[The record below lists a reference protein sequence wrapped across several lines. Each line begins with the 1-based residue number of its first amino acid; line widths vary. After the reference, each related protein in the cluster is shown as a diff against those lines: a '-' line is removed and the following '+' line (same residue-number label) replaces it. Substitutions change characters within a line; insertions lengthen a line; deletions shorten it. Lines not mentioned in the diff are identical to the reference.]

1 MAVNI
6 GPRIGIE
13 GEDTYRKQI
22 MQIIQETK
30 TLKSEYEKV
39 TSAFDKGKQSLSQN
53 AEMHRVLQERI
64 EAQKERV
71 EQLNHMLGVA
81 CDQFGEASQ
90 KTLKWEQAV
99 NEATAELNRMQRELD
114 GLPSNIQLVGQ
125 KMEAVGNKMKEVGDK
140 IHDGFNAIHE
150 AVAPLSNL
158 VVGTLSAVGGAVTA
172 GIVGVTK
179 QAVEGYAEAEQ
190 LVGGVDTLFK
200 GASKKVQQYANE
212 AYKTAGMGANEY
224 METVTNFSASLIS
237 SLGGDTQK
245 AADLANQTI
254 VDMSDNAN
262 KMGTDMTSIQ
272 NAYQGF
278 AKQNYSMLDNLK
290 LGFGGTQKE
299 AYRLLQT
306 AAELDEDFRKNA
318 VFSMDSKGH
327 LEAGFNDIVQA
338 IHIVQNE
345 MGITGTTAEEAEGT
359 IEGSLKSVKSAWD
372 NLINGLANDNLD
384 QKKLQDNL
392 VSTFETAFNNI
403 LPVAK
408 RALEGVGQVITEL
421 APIIKKKLPG
431 IIEQLKPVLQTAF
444 DTITAAIMQ
453 LIPPS
458 FQEKLQNLVEI
469 MSGVI
474 TSISEMW
481 NSLSEEQK
489 QGIFEAAANLAL
501 LAPIIDGIAKAGMI
515 VGSIVSTIGSA
526 VSAISAVLA
535 GGVATVVAGVT
546 GAVAAIVAF
555 IDMLKNGWS
564 AVATVVEAVGIA
576 IAAVAAVVIGAPVAI
591 TAAIGAAVFGITQFI
606 ILLKDNWTQIT
617 EDIKKT
623 WDNFVKGCKE
633 AWDGLCK
640 GLIDLWNYFSKG
652 FNDGIK
658 GIQAWWNG
666 LMQNVAN
673 TWNSTVSTLRNA
685 WQGVVNFFNTGIN
698 NIKNFFVGLWN
709 NINSIAGNIR
719 DRFDRVVDDLG
730 NMFSNFVRSATNWGR
745 DLIDNFI
752 GGIYDMW
759 DNARGVVE
767 DFANMIADFLAF
779 SEPEKGPL
787 SNFHT
792 YAPDMMKLFAKGIRD
807 NANLVTNQIARSF
820 DFQDLMT
827 SDVALP
833 VEMMPTAYAQ
843 SPSNTVTV
851 GDTQIVINAVDGETA
866 EELADKVSDIINM
879 RYRKAEMAWA

>member
-13 GEDTYRKQI
+13 GEKEYRKQI
-22 MQIIQETK
+22 QDIIQETK

-53 AEMHRVLQERI
+53 AEMHKVLQERI
-64 EAQKERV
+64 DAQKERIS
-71 EQLNHMLGVA
+71 QLADMVQKA
-81 CDQFGEASQ
+81 SDKFGESDS
-90 KTLKWEQAV
+90 KTLKWRQAL
-99 NEATAELNRMQRELD
+99 NEATTELNRMQSELD
-114 GLPSNIQLVGQ
+114 DLPNNIQLVGQ

-158 VVGTLSAVGGAVTA
+158 VAGTLSAIGGAVTA

-212 AYKTAGMGANEY
+212 AYRTAGMGANEY

-245 AADLANQTI
+245 AAELANQTI

-262 KMGTDMTSIQ
+262 KMGTDIKSIED
-272 NAYQGF
+272 AYQGF

-290 LGFGGTQKE
+290 IGFGGTQKE

-306 AAELDEDFRKNA
+306 AADLDENFRKNA

-327 LEAGFNDIVQA
+327 LTVGFNDMVQA
-338 IHIVQNE
+338 IHIVQDE
-345 MGITGTTAEEAEGT
+345 MGITGTTAKEAEGT

-372 NLINGLANDNLD
+372 NLIDGLANENLD

-421 APIIKKKLPG
+421 APIIKEKLPG
-431 IIEQLKPVLQTAF
+431 IIEQLRPVLRTAF
-444 DTITAAIMQ
+444 DTITTAIME

-458 FQEKLQNLVEI
+458 LQEKLQNLVEI

-481 NSLSEEQK
+481 NSLTDEQK

-617 EDIKKT
+617 ADIQKT

-652 FNDGIK
+652 FNDTVK
-658 GIQAWWNG
+658 GIQAWWNS
-666 LMQNVAN
+666 LIQSIVN
-673 TWNSTVSTLRNA
+673 TWNNTVSTVRNA
-685 WQGVVNFFNTGIN
+685 WQGVVNFFNAGIN
-698 NIKNFFVGLWN
+698 NIKNFFIGLWN

-719 DRFDRVVDDLG
+719 DRFDRVIDDLG
-730 NMFSNFVRSATNWGR
+730 RMFSNFVRNATNWGR
-745 DLIDNFI
+745 DLINNFI

-767 DFANMIADFLAF
+767 DFANMISDFLGF

-820 DFQDLMT
+820 DFQDAMT
-827 SDVALP
+827 TGVALP